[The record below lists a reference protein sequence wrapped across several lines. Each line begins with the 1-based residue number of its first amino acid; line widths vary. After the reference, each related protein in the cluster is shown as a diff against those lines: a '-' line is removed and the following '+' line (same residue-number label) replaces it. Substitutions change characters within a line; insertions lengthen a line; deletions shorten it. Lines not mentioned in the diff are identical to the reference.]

1 MLYLQQFYNKNILL
15 APIFRL
21 YKHVQNSIYYKI
33 TNEYM
38 QVLRVLLIPNS
49 KSETVKTCSD
59 FSSNFVNA
67 FSQIPP
73 TFLAGNIRISLP
85 RATPP
90 QEKFLE
96 LGWGREG
103 FRRVSSEKW
112 SASVCNKFPRTI
124 AVEII
129 TTGKYRLESCRS
141 CCILA
146 EMFLRN
152 MQFPNVSCFPAQ
164 RRAPPFFAECFDKW

>member
-96 LGWGREG
+96 LGWRGRAFAESPLKNDPQV
-103 FRRVSSEKW
+103 FVINFLERLPLKLSRLENIVSS
-112 SASVCNKFPRTI
+112 
-124 AVEII
+124 
-129 TTGKYRLESCRS
+129 
-141 CCILA
+141 LA
-146 EMFLRN
+146 DRVAF
-152 MQFPNVSCFPAQ
+152 
-164 RRAPPFFAECFDKW
+164 